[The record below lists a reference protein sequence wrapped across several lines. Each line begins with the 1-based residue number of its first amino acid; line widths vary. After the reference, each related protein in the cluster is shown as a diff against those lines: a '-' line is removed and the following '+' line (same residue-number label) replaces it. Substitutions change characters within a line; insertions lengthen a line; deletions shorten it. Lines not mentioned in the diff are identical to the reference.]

1 MRGGAHLGPDV
12 NVILTRPCMFC
23 VEHHSWNTQGGVRM
37 SVTPTAECAAK
48 EELAPYASPELECS
62 MSQMSPMEI

>member
-1 MRGGAHLGPDV
+1 
-12 NVILTRPCMFC
+12 
-23 VEHHSWNTQGGVRM
+23 M